1 MKPRQDNS
9 ESSHIFMHF
18 WWCQY
23 ANGRFWSDELRAS
36 LCYIAHTKRWMT
48 ELSTFTYTH
57 TQPNSRGF
65 WDHRRISTS
74 IDCTAKNELYRA
86 QFSINI
92 MYNVPS
98 FKHYGAMNN
107 TYPWW
112 LWACRIGSTLLYPL
126 NLSCS
131 TVFTQKSHC
140 FEFHVS
146 MVERLYHYNLSFY
159 INMIVVVHR

>member
-1 MKPRQDNS
+1 MNH
-9 ESSHIFMHF
+9 HIYLCTFDDANTRMEDF
-18 WWCQY
+18 EVMNCAPVY
-23 ANGRFWSDELRAS
+23 AIL
-36 LCYIAHTKRWMT
+36 HTQSGGWRSYP
-48 ELSTFTYTH
+48 LLH

-98 FKHYGAMNN
+98 FKHYVAMNN
-107 TYPWW
+107 SYPWW
-112 LWACRIGSTLLYPL
+112 LWACRIGRTLLYPL